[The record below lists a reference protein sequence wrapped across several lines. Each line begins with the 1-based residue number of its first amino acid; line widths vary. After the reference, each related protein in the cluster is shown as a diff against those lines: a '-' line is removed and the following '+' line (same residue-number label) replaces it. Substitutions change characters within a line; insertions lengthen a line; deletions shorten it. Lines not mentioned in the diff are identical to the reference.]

1 VIAKLVHI
9 YNPYKHWIKITNIE
23 NQFEETIRFLYF
35 ERKYLEKKL
44 FKISKVGGRK
54 KKIKEV
60 SISQKVNIDESKKQD
75 YIEYLLNKIVP
86 KKLKK
91 PFQRNIWGFFFMFFI
106 LWFFILILY
115 LPDYFFPAVSVDSK
129 APILLEI
136 FTSQI
141 PIIVFYIVIYL
152 LFLKYEK
159 LILFT
164 EDNYDAQ
171 LDSGEQDI
179 SPSFKMRCDLRL
191 ISHNVGGFILAFLV
205 GFLLFSIPMFLF
217 TFLIRYNLNLSLT
230 WSYLV
235 KIYVFSDIFLLWAI
249 NFGMGVV
256 ALYIIGAL
264 AYGQY
269 HIALDFKL
277 RFDRFYSPNID
288 EQFKRY
294 VRTICFY
301 IFTSLLVFL
310 SSGLVYF
317 LTRQINL
324 LFVILYLIAAFII
337 IISLFLISLIGWKRT
352 IQHHKSVVLQDI
364 QDRRQNLIGFLR
376 KQEKSDQLKVHEFK
390 DIAELKFL
398 NDQYLEVYKLKEWPV
413 DFRLTFGFII
423 SVITFLP
430 KIIEFVLT
438 FQILK

>member
-1 VIAKLVHI
+1 
-9 YNPYKHWIKITNIE
+9 
-23 NQFEETIRFLYF
+23 
-35 ERKYLEKKL
+35 
-44 FKISKVGGRK
+44 
-54 KKIKEV
+54 
-60 SISQKVNIDESKKQD
+60 
-75 YIEYLLNKIVP
+75 
-86 KKLKK
+86 
-91 PFQRNIWGFFFMFFI
+91 
-106 LWFFILILY
+106 
-115 LPDYFFPAVSVDSK
+115 
-129 APILLEI
+129 
-136 FTSQI
+136 
-141 PIIVFYIVIYL
+141 
-152 LFLKYEK
+152 
-159 LILFT
+159 
-164 EDNYDAQ
+164 
-171 LDSGEQDI
+171 
-179 SPSFKMRCDLRL
+179 
-191 ISHNVGGFILAFLV
+191 
-205 GFLLFSIPMFLF
+205 
-217 TFLIRYNLNLSLT
+217 
-230 WSYLV
+230 V

-352 IQHHKSVVLQDI
+352 IQHQKSVVLQDI

-430 KIIEFVLT
+430 KIIEFALT